1 MEKTNFLQHY
11 ESLINTYNNTDD
23 IVCIFRNQMRTLI
36 HERSQNGKYKYQI
49 YLSIN
54 PTLIS
59 SPLLETLHPTSK
71 DMTRFRLGSHY
82 LPIKLVVGVALTDN
96 KGSVTPVMLWVTN
109 IMPSILV
116 HRLYGMIFF

>member
-11 ESLINTYNNTDD
+11 ESLMNTYNNTDD
-23 IVCIFRNQMRTLI
+23 IVCIFRNQIRTLI

-54 PTLIS
+54 PTLIA

-82 LPIKLVVGVALTDN
+82 LPIETGRWCGTDRQQRKCNTCHVMGDEHHAIYTCSQVV
-96 KGSVTPVMLWVTN
+96 
-109 IMPSILV
+109 
-116 HRLYGMIFF
+116 